1 MTTPKKLRPI
11 PRADLLRRARVGRL
25 ATADGRGRPHVVPI
39 CFAYDGRAVYS
50 AIDEKPKRT
59 APARLRRV
67 RNIEINPAAALVVDA
82 YREDWR
88 RLWYVL
94 VLGEAAVLQ
103 PGTREHLRAVRLLRH
118 KYRQYGRMRLE
129 DRPVLRLA
137 PQRIVSW
144 SAVPWDCGAR
154 RSRSS
159 TARRAPSTVLDP
171 SP

>member
-1 MTTPKKLRPI
+1 VI
-11 PRADLLRRARVGRL
+11 
-25 ATADGRGRPHVVPI
+25 PI
-39 CFAYDGRAVYS
+39 CFAYDGRAIYS

-67 RNIEINPAAALVVDA
+67 RNIERNPAAALVVDA

-103 PGTREHLRAVRLLRH
+103 AGGPEHLRAVRLLRR

-129 DRPVLRLA
+129 DRPVLKLMPR
-137 PQRIVSW
+137 RIVSW
-144 SAVPWDCGAR
+144 SAVPWDGGRAR
-154 RSRSS
+154 RIRSL
-159 TARRAPSTVLDP
+159 TARGGPSSVRARQA
-171 SP
+171 